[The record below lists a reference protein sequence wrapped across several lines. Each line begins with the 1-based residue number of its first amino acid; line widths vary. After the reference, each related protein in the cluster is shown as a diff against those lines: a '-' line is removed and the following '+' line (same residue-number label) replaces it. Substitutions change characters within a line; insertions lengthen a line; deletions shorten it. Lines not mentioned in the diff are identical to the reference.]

1 MRRNM
6 RLPLLLSIVV
16 ATVGTVAPALADVPG
31 VDGLTVP
38 VDALAPGDP
47 APGDP
52 APVDPAPA
60 GIVDAGVV
68 LGSGPILI
76 DPGTYVPAP
85 AVQLFATCAVTR
97 RSAVT
102 VWFGYQN
109 VWTDRVDAAA
119 GPTNDV
125 SIDSVSMGNQGQVT
139 QFQPGRIDRA
149 FAVTMNAGQVARW
162 AADVVDLNQPALALA
177 PLTRVVASSSATTPA
192 CPIGT
197 PVRSATPQLGGAG
210 AQINITTGLGER
222 RRNGLLVKSN
232 VRFGVSGVTSACSSG
247 GVPLAPKVLFGYLGA
262 DSVVGGVILASA
274 GADYAPLP
282 ARQVAGITALGGA
295 TVVWSAASERS
306 IVDPQQLFTYGA
318 SFAQSTYWPSARGL
332 SSQRVIADVTAR
344 CRFGTQTVSSSTVV
358 WVDAVG
364 RGFSFATVT
373 DFATQTT
380 REATSCNITGLSP
393 LSPAIGCDVPYVG
406 IGPGGVKFR

>member
-6 RLPLLLSIVV
+6 RLPLLLSIVVATV

-31 VDGLTVP
+31 VDGLTVT
-38 VDALAPGDP
+38 VDALAPADP
-47 APGDP
+47 AR
-52 APVDPAPA
+52 VDPAPA

-85 AVQLFATCAVTR
+85 AVQLFATCSVTR
-97 RSAVT
+97 RSVVT

-109 VWTDRVDAAA
+109 VWTDRVDAAV

-125 SIDSVSMGNQGQVT
+125 SIDSVSRGNLGQVA
-139 QFQPGRIDRA
+139 QFQPGRVDRA
-149 FAVTMNAGQVARW
+149 FAVTLNAGQVATW

-177 PLTRVVASSSATTPA
+177 PLTRVVASSSAATPA

-197 PVRSATPQLGGAG
+197 PVRSATAQIGGAG
-210 AQINITTGLGER
+210 AAINITTSLGER

-232 VRFGVSGVTSACSSG
+232 VRFDVSGVTSACSSG
-247 GVPLAPKVLFGYLGA
+247 GVPLTPKVLFGYLGA
-262 DSVVGGVILASA
+262 DSVVDGLILASA

-282 ARQVAGITALGGA
+282 PRQVAGITTLGGA
-295 TVVWSAASERS
+295 TVVWSTANERS

-318 SFAQSTYWPSARGL
+318 SLAQSTYWPSARGL

-344 CRFGTQTVSSSTVV
+344 CRFGSQTVSSSTVV

-373 DFATQTT
+373 DAATQTT
-380 REATSCNITGLSP
+380 RAPGFCSITSLSP
-393 LSPAIGCDVPYVG
+393 LSPAFGCDVPWIG
-406 IGPGGVKFR
+406 IGPGGAKLR